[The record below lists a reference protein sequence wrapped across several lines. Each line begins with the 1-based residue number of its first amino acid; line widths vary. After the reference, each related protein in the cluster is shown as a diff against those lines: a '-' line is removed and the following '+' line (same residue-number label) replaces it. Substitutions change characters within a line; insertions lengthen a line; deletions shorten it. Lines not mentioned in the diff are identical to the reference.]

1 MVTVVVLHLPRSG
14 PVQWLKDRQWSPVSG
29 GVNGGGGKV
38 VVWFILAVR
47 GSIVD
52 LEHNKATSYLTGL
65 GPAPRSSVHLSWV
78 QKILQASQRIWS
90 DELRRNRQAKELAVA
105 SFPAEKQE
113 WSDVTRVLTEGW
125 NKHVTSLLVV
135 YMSWVSSAT
144 NWDDQHTMGEHT
156 PAYVTSFSKGR
167 CWHLAVKWVN
177 CSKGSLQVSSPF
189 QLLALIVT
197 LGLIDTLVRWLLA
210 LVTHWTSVL
219 QFSCIKKV
227 IRLLF
232 IPPWQQEK

>member
-1 MVTVVVLHLPRSG
+1 MVTVLVLHLPRSG

-65 GPAPRSSVHLSWV
+65 GPAPRLSVHLSWV

-105 SFPAEKQE
+105 SFPAQKQE
-113 WSDVTRVLTEGW
+113 WSDVTRVLTEGCW
-125 NKHVTSLLVV
+125 QACDFTVGGLHELSQICHKLRWPTHNGRTHTRVRDVLFKGPLLTSGGQ
-135 YMSWVSSAT
+135 MS
-144 NWDDQHTMGEHT
+144 E
-156 PAYVTSFSKGR
+156 
-167 CWHLAVKWVN
+167 
-177 CSKGSLQVSSPF
+177 LQ
-189 QLLALIVT
+189 
-197 LGLIDTLVRWLLA
+197 
-210 LVTHWTSVL
+210 
-219 QFSCIKKV
+219 
-227 IRLLF
+227 
-232 IPPWQQEK
+232 